1 MSNNFLSNPFPVIFA
16 TLFCIFCPVLR
27 KDLVNI
33 PPLKPKNLL
42 QIANGLEDR
51 DLKIRNIDEVIEAIE
66 KNNAQNVTPLEWV
79 SCLYNKTQ
87 WDHEHPTRAVET
99 ADLIWNEAIENQY
112 LDYLLNQLLLHRLVL
127 YYGDQQ
133 EGVLPFSLVE
143 RFPQF
148 DNKLQIKKKVT
159 VAIIKAIRSSKPK
172 EDLCKL
178 SLDYLKLPI
187 ELLKQEKLPDWIS
200 IAQECLDK
208 AVSVFLN
215 INPPNNEQVNW
226 LLRCL
231 NSMQIEIQIQAV
243 NSILTEI
250 SVDKCTKFPEL
261 IDWLKENYKSRNLR
275 YRLTEKAQRAL
286 SDWIGA
292 VNYAEFEKLAILVL
306 KGLPLEK
313 WERNQLERRRV
324 FWEKYSDSFKN
335 IKILLPKQSINVI
348 GDQLT
353 HNFDVLQPDGSES
366 SEVCIFDF
374 GDWLVVEIFR
384 GPVAETRLLHANQ
397 SNNIFNDPNLSIKK
411 IRRLGGETHDHKYV
425 WQYFCQQWLKT
436 KGIYLNPGKVDETE
450 PDEKQLRKRN
460 RNSKLTQWKI
470 DLKKAEDQ
478 ASQ

>member
-1 MSNNFLSNPFPVIFA
+1 M
-16 TLFCIFCPVLR
+16 

-148 DNKLQIKKKVT
+148 ANKLQIKKEVT
-159 VAIIKAIRSSKPK
+159 VAIIEAIRSSKPK
-172 EDLCKL
+172 EYLCKL

-208 AVSVFLN
+208 AVFVFLK
-215 INPPNNEQVNW
+215 IDSPNKDQMNW
-226 LLRCL
+226 LLTCL
-231 NSMQIEIQIQAV
+231 NCMPIEIQIQAV

-261 IDWLKENYKSRNLR
+261 IDWLKENYKSRDLR

-292 VNYAEFEKLAILVL
+292 VNFSEFEKLAGLVL
-306 KGLPLEK
+306 EKLRLEG
-313 WERNQLERRRV
+313 WQERQLRSRRK
-324 FWEKYSDSFKN
+324 FWKKYSNSFKN
-335 IKILLPKQSINVI
+335 IRILLPQESRNVI

-353 HNFDVLQPDGSES
+353 HNFDILQQDNSES

-374 GDWLVVEIFR
+374 GQWLVVEIFR
-384 GPVAETRLLHANQ
+384 GSVAETRLLP
-397 SNNIFNDPNLSIKK
+397 SSTYSICFDDPNLSIKK
-411 IRRLGGETHDHKYV
+411 IRRLGGETHDHKLV
-425 WQYFCQQWLKT
+425 WQYFCEQWLKG
-436 KGIYLNPGKVDETE
+436 KGIYNNRPGIDDELKPEEQTIRDRE
-450 PDEKQLRKRN
+450 TGHKLPRWKEKLEK
-460 RNSKLTQWKI
+460 
-470 DLKKAEDQ
+470 EEYQ